1 MGRFLGIDIGGTNV
15 SFGVVNEDFSLGLRE
30 NIVTADV
37 KSPTEL
43 AAVILKKV
51 KSEMKNGLDGVGIG
65 APSVNHRT
73 DCIEYAPNLQWDDV
87 VPIKEIFASAFN
99 LPVSVMN
106 DANAAA
112 LGEKMFGGARDLN
125 NFAVVTLGTGVG
137 MGLYLKGNLVLGS
150 NSLAGEIGHVII
162 HRDGRERKTGLLG
175 SLEAYIGR
183 DGITQ
188 TAKEKLEFSS
198 GGSVLQ
204 KFSPSDLTP
213 QEIFLAARKEDP
225 VAMEVVDA
233 VTNDLAYA
241 LSMVVS
247 ITDVGT
253 IFLTGG
259 ITRSGNILKR
269 KTEKYL
275 KSYILPNF
283 RDKVEIRISELN
295 EINGGI
301 LGAAAVARTA
311 FQGVK

>member
-1 MGRFLGIDIGGTNV
+1 MGKFLGIDIGGTNV
-15 SFGVVNEDFSLGLRE
+15 SFGVVNEDFSMGISE
-30 NIVTADV
+30 NIPTADI
-37 KSPTEL
+37 KTPEEL
-43 AAVILKKV
+43 VAKIHARM
-51 KSEMKNGLDGVGIG
+51 KSELKNGLEGIGIG
-65 APSVNHRT
+65 APSVNHQT
-73 DCIEYAPNLQWDDV
+73 QQIEYAPNLAWGDI
-87 VPIKEIFASAFN
+87 VPVKDLFASTFN

-112 LGEKMFGGARDLN
+112 LGEKIFGGAKELD

-137 MGLYLKGNLVLGS
+137 LGLFLNGSLYYGNNG
-150 NSLAGEIGHVII
+150 LAGEIGHVII
-162 HRDGRERKTGLLG
+162 RRDGREGKTGLLG
-175 SLEAYIGR
+175 SLEAYVGR
-183 DGITQ
+183 DGIIE

-225 VAMEVVDA
+225 VAIEVVDA

-241 LSMVVS
+241 LAMIVN
-247 ITDVGT
+247 ILDVGT

-275 KSYILPNF
+275 KGYVLPNL

-301 LGAAAVARTA
+301 LGAAAVARTG
-311 FQGVK
+311 FETVK